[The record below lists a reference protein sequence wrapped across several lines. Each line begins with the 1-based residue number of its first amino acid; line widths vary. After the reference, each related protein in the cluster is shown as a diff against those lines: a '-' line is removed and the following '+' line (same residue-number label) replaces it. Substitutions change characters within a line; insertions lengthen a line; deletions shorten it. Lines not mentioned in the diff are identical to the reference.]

1 LIRSNVIISR
11 AYIPFI
17 AFDDD
22 SCRQQPGDLPELVTT
37 CYLLYFVITL
47 DKGTTRKIPFDL
59 NLFRATASDITICT
73 IGS

>member
-1 LIRSNVIISR
+1 LIRLNVIISR

-22 SCRQQPGDLPELVTT
+22 SCQQQSGSLPELVTT

-47 DKGTTRKIPFDL
+47 DKRTTRKIPLDL
-59 NLFRATASDITICT
+59 NLFRVTASDITICT